1 MAILSLAGALPVRM
15 LAGWRPATL
24 FAAPIGGAVL
34 AGVAG
39 ELTVLVNGTLLGWF
53 TPLAVAANAAGAASW
68 LARRESR
75 RSRAFARP
83 GVWLW
88 VAGGAGVLG
97 VAGASAWSLRSASDV
112 ALGSEARSVVLVHAT
127 AIANGHRFALSV
139 LTNPSLASSHS
150 SYPPLG
156 GAAVALGWVVTGI
169 DSARAGQIVIA
180 ILTGCAVASAG
191 ATVLE
196 AGLLASV
203 RAFAGR
209 ALATK
214 IAVTLVAAAA
224 GAAFVL
230 GAFGLG
236 GVSSTNGSVDLL
248 WSSLAVAAAGTGL
261 FLPLGGEHA
270 RAAAVFAVAAGLT
283 SDQGILAALLIFVL
297 VALRWMA
304 ASAPRFFSET
314 WHVSRT
320 RGLVAI
326 AACAVGIA
334 GVGAWPVG
342 AAVRRATSDDDFTGT
357 RVGSFVSRTDAT
369 WSYMSDRLYLAG
381 LALAVGVVAA
391 LVLGRV
397 RRHIGFGA
405 DGWVWVL
412 GVAEL
417 VAVGAVYVGGTRQV
431 DSWLASSVSG
441 SVLFAE
447 CLGLSMFAW
456 WCVVGAAAAL
466 SPSPIAEVAAGA
478 SAAAG
483 GRPGAVSGGP
493 TAARPGLDAGG
504 DGGLHPDT

>member
-1 MAILSLAGALPVRM
+1 VLVAIAILSLAGALPVRM
-15 LAGWRPATL
+15 LAGWRPATV
-24 FAAPIGGAVL
+24 FAAPIGGAIL

-39 ELTVLVNGTLLGWF
+39 VLTVLVNGTVLGWF
-53 TPLAVAANAAGAASW
+53 VPLAVAANAAGAASW
-68 LARRESR
+68 LARREAR

-83 GVWLW
+83 GAWLW
-88 VAGGAGVLG
+88 IAGGAGVLG

-112 ALGSEARSVVLVHAT
+112 AIGSEARNVVLVHAT
-127 AIANGHRFALSV
+127 WMANGHRFALAA
-139 LTNPSLASSHS
+139 LKNGSLGASHS

-156 GAAVALGWVVTGI
+156 GAAVALGWVITGV
-169 DSARAGQIVIA
+169 DSARAGQIVLA
-180 ILTGCAVASAG
+180 ILTGCAVAAAG

-203 RAFAGR
+203 NAFGGR
-209 ALATK
+209 SLLTK
-214 IAVTLVAAAA
+214 LAVTLVAAAA

-236 GVSSTNGSVDLL
+236 AVSATNGSVDLL
-248 WSSLAVAAAGTGL
+248 WSAAAVAAAGTGL

-270 RAAAVFAVAAGLT
+270 RGAAVFAVAAGLT
-283 SDQGILAALLIFVL
+283 SDQGILAAVLIFVL
-297 VALRWMA
+297 VAVRWMA
-304 ASAPRFFSET
+304 ASAPRFITES

-320 RGLVAI
+320 RGLVAVV
-326 AACAVGIA
+326 ACAVGVA

-342 AAVRRATSDDDFTGT
+342 AAVRRATSDGDFTGT

-369 WSYMSDRLYLAG
+369 WTYMSGRLYLAG

-405 DGWVWVL
+405 DAWVWAL

-417 VAVGAVYVGGTRQV
+417 VVVGAVYVAGTRQV
-431 DSWLASSVSG
+431 DAWLASSVTG
-441 SVLFAE
+441 STLFAD

-456 WCVVGAAAAL
+456 WCVVGTAAAL
-466 SPSPIAEVAAGA
+466 RPGRAADRQSGVD
-478 SAAAG
+478 AAG
-483 GRPGAVSGGP
+483 GGV
-493 TAARPGLDAGG
+493 
-504 DGGLHPDT
+504 LHQDT